1 MKKILLLAVIV
12 LGLYSCEYPN
22 NSRPPGL
29 LKMELSIGSQGCDTI
44 ITSQQDECFLD
55 DNHITVDYKRID
67 FPVCDAVLSY
77 TTPSQR
83 PVRPGICSDSIMTV
97 KYDIRSGNRVEI
109 VQFESDY
116 LNFTKETPKRMHF
129 VVKPNLT
136 GKIRHF
142 KVSMVTLDASIMDFI
157 YLDIIQSSE

>member
-1 MKKILLLAVIV
+1 MKKIVLLTVIV
-12 LGLYSCEYPN
+12 LGLYSCEYPE
-22 NSRPPGL
+22 NSRPPDL
-29 LKMELSIGSQGCDTI
+29 LKMELLIGSQGCDTI
-44 ITSQQDECFLD
+44 IISQQDVRIF
-55 DNHITVDYKRID
+55 DNHIMIDYKRID

-97 KYDIRSGNRVEI
+97 KYDILMKDYIEI

-116 LNFTKETPKRMHF
+116 LNFTKKTPKRMHF

-136 GKIRHF
+136 GKIRHL